1 MNKKIENKTKEL
13 IQKYAEYRGAI
24 DERITYE
31 NLLEVYLS
39 ADRNAKQVY
48 KREMVA
54 YIKAVDEGKLEKGL
68 PIVVAELSN

>member
-31 NLLEVYLS
+31 NLLEV
-39 ADRNAKQVY
+39 QVLGQ
-48 KREMVA
+48 ELV
-54 YIKAVDEGKLEKGL
+54 IAVK
-68 PIVVAELSN
+68 IT

>member
-1 MNKKIENKTKEL
+1 MNKKIENKTKEM
-13 IQKYAEYRGAI
+13 IQKYAEYRGDK

-31 NLLEVYLS
+31 NLLEVYIS
-39 ADRNAKQVY
+39 ADRNNRSIY

-68 PIVVAELSN
+68 PIVISELSS

>member
-1 MNKKIENKTKEL
+1 MNKKIENKTKEM
-13 IQKYAEYRGAI
+13 IQKYAEYRGDK

-31 NLLEVYLS
+31 NLLEVYIS
-39 ADRNAKQVY
+39 ADRNMRSIY